1 MGFSTVDSVPVELL
15 GRERHLRLS
24 LMAPTWYK
32 TITHKPMTSLILL
45 LQHQLQAGSAAART
59 NEAHAKALGVEVGQ
73 LSADELV
80 DSDSLLDLKDRVDIA
95 DMVPDVVA
103 AIYVLA
109 HWEDVVNRPE
119 HQKTT
124 VLPGEVTI
132 EDLELQLDA
141 DAYPMLLLLIVE
153 VWQAHMM
160 KPGKDTE
167 AAADDPNAK
176 SPALQSSGL
185 SEDVSSALPLTN
197 S

>member
-1 MGFSTVDSVPVELL
+1 MNFSTVDSVPVELL

-32 TITHKPMTSLILL
+32 NVTHKPMTELILL
-45 LQHQLQAGSAAART
+45 LQHQLQAGSAAERT
-59 NEAHAKALGVEVGQ
+59 NEAHAKALGMKVEQ
-73 LSADELV
+73 LPVDEVV
-80 DSDSLLDLKDRVDIA
+80 DSDSLLNPKERVDIA

-103 AIYVLA
+103 AIYALA
-109 HWEDVVNRPE
+109 HWEDVTNRPE

-124 VLPGEVTI
+124 ALPGEVTI
-132 EDLELQLDA
+132 EDLSLQLDA

-160 KPGKDTE
+160 KQGKDTE
-167 AAADDPNAK
+167 VTADDPNAK
-176 SPALQSSGL
+176 SPTPQNFGESGEPSL
-185 SEDVSSALPLTN
+185 DLPLTN

>member
-1 MGFSTVDSVPVELL
+1 MDFSTVDSVPVELL

-32 TITHKPMTSLILL
+32 TITHKPLTDLILL

-59 NEAHAKALGVEVGQ
+59 NEAHAKALGVPVEQ
-73 LSADELV
+73 LPSDELV
-80 DSDSLLDLKDRVDIA
+80 DSDSLLDPKDRVDIA

-103 AIYVLA
+103 VIYALA

-124 VLPGEVTI
+124 ALPGELTV
-132 EDLELQLDA
+132 EDLGLQLDA
-141 DAYPMLLLLIVE
+141 DAYPMLLLLIVDI
-153 VWQAHMM
+153 WQKHMM

-167 AAADDPNAK
+167 ATDDDPNGK
-176 SPALQSSGL
+176 SLMPPNSGASGESSST
-185 SEDVSSALPLTN
+185 SEPTN
-197 S
+197 L

>member
-1 MGFSTVDSVPVELL
+1 MDFSTVDSVSVELL

-32 TITHKPMTSLILL
+32 AITHKPMTELILL

-59 NEAHAKALGVEVGQ
+59 NEAHAKALGVEIEQ
-73 LSADELV
+73 LPANEVV
-80 DSDSLLDLKDRVDIA
+80 DSDSLLDPKDRVGIA
-95 DMVPDVVA
+95 DMVPDVVTA
-103 AIYVLA
+103 VYALA

-124 VLPGEVTI
+124 ALPGELTV

-153 VWQAHMM
+153 VWQKHMM

-167 AAADDPNAK
+167 ATDDDPNAK
-176 SPALQSSGL
+176 SPALPSSGL
-185 SEDVSSALPLTN
+185 LEDASLGLPPTN